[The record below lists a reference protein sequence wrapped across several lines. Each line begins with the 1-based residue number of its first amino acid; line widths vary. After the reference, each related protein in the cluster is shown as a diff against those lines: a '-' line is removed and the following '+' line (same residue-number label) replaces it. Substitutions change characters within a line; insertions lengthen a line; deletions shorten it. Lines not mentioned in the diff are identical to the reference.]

1 MSTETRV
8 TTVNSVALRIELP
21 IQGLMDKYLIV
32 YAFDC
37 WTEKST
43 LVNLWYLP
51 LCWTHSTPAL
61 PVLKAS

>member
-8 TTVNSVALRIELP
+8 ATVNSVALRIELP

-37 WTEKST
+37 WTEKHVSKSLVST
-43 LVNLWYLP
+43 SLLD
-51 LCWTHSTPAL
+51 S
-61 PVLKAS
+61 